1 MTAAGFRLRRIKDQA
16 LLGQKLCK
24 ARKKLKIS
32 IEEAEAKT
40 KVRTKYLEALEN
52 GDYRLL
58 PSNVYIKG
66 FLQNYCQLL
75 NLDFEEIFNLYQKER
90 RSFCCEPDLLPKS
103 ISVNGDQPLIVISPR
118 TFIWPTIGVLVISV
132 VGYII
137 FQVSGFAAAPKL
149 EIISPAKDMVI
160 TRTDQLFEGQ
170 TDIGSELSINGQEV
184 VVSEDGRFS
193 EIVKLQR
200 GLNTVELTAKNKN
213 KKETKKTC
221 IIEVR
226 EQTALK

>member
-1 MTAAGFRLRRIKDQA
+1 MTAAGFRLRKIKDQA
-16 LLGQKLCK
+16 LLGQKLQRT
-24 ARKKLKIS
+24 RKKLKIS

-40 KVRTKYLEALEN
+40 KVRAKYLEALES

-75 NLDFEEIFNLYQKER
+75 GLDFEEFFDLYQKER
-90 RSFCCEPDLLPKS
+90 RSFCCEPELSPKS
-103 ISVNGDQPLIVISPR
+103 ISINGDQPPIVISPR
-118 TFIWPTIGVLVISV
+118 TFIWPAIGVLIISV
-132 VGYII
+132 VGYIV

-149 EIISPAKDMVI
+149 EIISPEKDMVI
-160 TRTDQLFEGQ
+160 TRTEQVFEGQ
-170 TDIGSELSINGQEV
+170 TDIGSELSINGQKV

-193 EIVKLQR
+193 EVVKLQR

-226 EQTALK
+226 EQTALR